1 MRCESKLSVL
11 SQPNFI
17 TITRHKSWLD
27 ASQFNNQLN
36 CDTRN
41 NLNSNLLN
49 PSQSYGYNWKIGRS
63 FKLLY
68 LQGLWACLHRCSAG
82 SSRWQ
87 YCDYVGHG
95 LRVLVMQNNSEEGW
109 PESGERPHDWPERLA
124 TGDRPWTFHSPQQ
137 LARGSAA
144 SWRKSLPTPYRFHV
158 VGLTG
163 HYT

>member
-124 TGDRPWTFHSPQQ
+124 TGDHWPALCGRDRCWVRSSWCDYAMHTWYLSI
-137 LARGSAA
+137 ASIAA
-144 SWRKSLPTPYRFHV
+144 LV
-158 VGLTG
+158 
-163 HYT
+163 